1 MAFVTVSRPV
11 LKLQASKGSSAAKNI
26 LGLKNNP
33 ERVLSVLQI
42 GITLVGAI
50 SAAVGGAGAEDS
62 ITPYIMSSFNVT
74 EKTADMISIV
84 AVVLPLTYLSVVL
97 GELVPKSLALRFPV
111 RSVLAGSY
119 VLTFLD
125 KLFAPFVFLLE
136 ISTNFFTKFI
146 FAWLKPEKYFDAS
159 RDVDLDPLSESH
171 KQYVFN
177 LIDMNKRKVVETMVP
192 WDNVC
197 TVDISEHYFAV
208 MDKIRQFRH
217 TRLPVTQHGK
227 VIGILMTKEFVS
239 ESEVSKLDWTELI
252 RPIVFVTPQLSL
264 LAALRYLQLKK
275 SHLGIVREGEGDNEE
290 YLGAVTVEDI
300 FEEVIGDMYD
310 QDDNPRTL
318 LSVNSKQKAIR
329 NYRQ

>member
-11 LKLQASKGSSAAKNI
+11 LKLQASKGSTSAKSI
-26 LGLKNNP
+26 LEFKNNP

-50 SAAVGGAGAEDS
+50 SAAVGGAGAEENL
-62 ITPYIMSSFNVT
+62 TPLIMDFFSGS
-74 EKTADMISIV
+74 ERAAETASIV
-84 AVVLPLTYLSVVL
+84 LVVLPLTYLSVVV

-111 RSVLAGSY
+111 KSVLAGSY

-136 ISTNFFTKFI
+136 VSTNFFTRFI

-192 WDNVC
+192 WEDVC

-208 MDKIRQFRH
+208 LDKIRNFRH

-252 RPIVFVTPQLSL
+252 RPMVFVTPQLTL

-275 SHLGIVREGEGDNEE
+275 SHMGIVREGEGEDET
-290 YLGAVTVEDI
+290 YLGAVTMEDI
-300 FEEVIGDMYD
+300 FEEVVGDMYD
-310 QDDNPRTL
+310 QDDNPRSL

-329 NYRQ
+329 NFRQ